1 LDDLIPIAETVGEQP
16 KGRLSPDR
24 LGPLL
29 IIEARMRP
37 GAQRRE
43 GAAREGVETAMRETD
58 LAFSIKGA
66 ELRTKD

>member
-1 LDDLIPIAETVGEQP
+1 MDDLIPNSESVGERP
-16 KGRLSPDR
+16 MNRFSPDR